1 VVHATI
7 KTVRK
12 LKVLYLS
19 WCVEERSKS
28 LLTKKNKKSGRL
40 SWPHWPKPPM
50 AVTYSAP
57 PRFITPANPRTI
69 TPLSHE
75 EMDALISGDMAKIEA
90 WVSNMD
96 KNHAARLLHW
106 LIKERW

>member
-1 VVHATI
+1 MVRRREIQKLTNEEKQEKRKAILAALAKASDGSDLFGATPVHHPGQPQDYYT
-7 KTVRK
+7 
-12 LKVLYLS
+12 
-19 WCVEERSKS
+19 
-28 LLTKKNKKSGRL
+28 
-40 SWPHWPKPPM
+40 
-50 AVTYSAP
+50 
-57 PRFITPANPRTI
+57 
-69 TPLSHE
+69 LSHE